1 MASDPRSFHLP
12 DLPTAGYS
20 TGREKELTDQVM
32 LFMREIDRN
41 RLRLLCIV
49 LEGMTKWRTVAGTI
63 WRGMRIAEEHSLLDD
78 IFRYFEVQAA
88 GSAPAVQAEML
99 RNAQNP
105 LKWREAVT
113 SLTPHWEYERDALMV
128 MQGMMQWVPTEAE
141 LAVLKKTRDTS
152 PSEWI
157 N

>member
-1 MASDPRSFHLP
+1 MAKRDPRSFHLP

-78 IFRYFEVQAA
+78 IFRYFELQAA

-113 SLTPHWEYERDALMV
+113 SLTPHWEYERDQL
-128 MQGMMQWVPTEAE
+128 
-141 LAVLKKTRDTS
+141 LKMEKWKVTRDDLAQ
-152 PSEWI
+152 I
-157 N
+157 GMVH